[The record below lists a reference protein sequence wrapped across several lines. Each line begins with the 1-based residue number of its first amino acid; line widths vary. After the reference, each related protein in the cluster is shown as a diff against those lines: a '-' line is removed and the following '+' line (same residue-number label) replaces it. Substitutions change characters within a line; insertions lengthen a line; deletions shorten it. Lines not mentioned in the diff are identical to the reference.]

1 MTLIQTWYQT
11 QWYSILKHINL
22 FFGWFL
28 TLAQPFLSSHDMV
41 MFKAD
46 LGRANR
52 MICESKLE
60 IFGSV
65 VLLEL

>member
-1 MTLIQTWYQT
+1 
-11 QWYSILKHINL
+11 
-22 FFGWFL
+22 
-28 TLAQPFLSSHDMV
+28 MV